1 MMFQG
6 KIKADFV
13 KLITNA
19 IEILA
24 DEAKIKIKEDGIYGR
39 MVDPAH
45 VGMIDFKIEKDAF
58 DEYKFESEEEIA
70 FDLEKLSG
78 VLKIASSDD
87 MIEIKYGKEEERLV
101 INIKNIIKRIGLLDA
116 SEMPDTKIPSLE
128 LPAEIVA
135 PTEKIYQ
142 IIRATEGISDH
153 IILDGSQDYFEMRAE
168 GDNDSVELKLPKG
181 ELISM
186 KCDEKVK
193 SMFPIDYLGDMIKIA
208 KDASPELK
216 IYLGNNY
223 PLKIYFETSGGV
235 IKITYLL
242 APRIESD

>member
-1 MMFQG
+1 MFQG
-6 KIKADFV
+6 KIKADFM

-19 IEILA
+19 IEILV

-58 DEYKFESEEEIA
+58 DEYKLDDEEEIA

-78 VLKIASSDD
+78 ILKIAGSND
-87 MIEIKYGKEEERLV
+87 MVEIKYGKEEARL
-101 INIKNIIKRIGLLDA
+101 IIRIGNITKKIGLLDA
-116 SEMPDTKIPSLE
+116 SEMPDTKVPSLE

-135 PTEKIYQ
+135 PTEKLYQ
-142 IIRATEGISDH
+142 TIRCTEGISDH
-153 IILDGSQDYFEMRAE
+153 IILEGDKDYFEMRAE
-168 GDNDSVELKLPKG
+168 GDNDSVELRLSKE
-181 ELISM
+181 ELISI
-186 KCDEKVK
+186 KCNDKVK

-208 KDASPELK
+208 KDASQEAK

-223 PLKIYFETSGGV
+223 PVKIYFEALGV